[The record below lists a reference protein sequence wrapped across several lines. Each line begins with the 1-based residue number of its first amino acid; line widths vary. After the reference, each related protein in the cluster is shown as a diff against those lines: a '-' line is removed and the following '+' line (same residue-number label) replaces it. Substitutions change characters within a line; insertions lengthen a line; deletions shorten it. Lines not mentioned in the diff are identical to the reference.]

1 MSFTVVN
8 KQTVNDVFHRTL
20 DEQEIVY
27 ERCMTSPTI
36 LNNVLWH
43 CVAETDSGFYAGMYS
58 LVEDK
63 PVMKELHYIPKNH
76 ELLAPFD
83 GYRDVETI
91 KWFSKGYYNVMERD
105 DGKLQM
111 SNLRFGSTSDRY
123 DKPEDFLFAFTV
135 EEMPDGSVMVTG
147 RRERGP
153 NDENAFK
160 SLWNRILAKDQ

>member
-1 MSFTVVN
+1 MGGDFAA
-8 KQTVNDVFHRTL
+8 
-20 DEQEIVY
+20 
-27 ERCMTSPTI
+27 
-36 LNNVLWH
+36 NVL
-43 CVAETDSGFYAGMYS
+43 VDNGVNEY
-58 LVEDK
+58 
-63 PVMKELHYIPKNH
+63 

-123 DKPEDFLFAFTV
+123 EKSEDFLFAFTV

-160 SLWNRILAKDQ
+160 SPIRISFSLARVIPV